1 MIQARITT
9 LGWNKKYNEVNKKF
23 ETEAHLQAYLRKIN
37 ESSFSK
43 LIGVQTAKPVEREDD
58 LTTTNSN

>member
-1 MIQARITT
+1 MIQVRITT
-9 LGWNKKYNEVNKKF
+9 LGWNKKYNEVSKKF

-37 ESSFSK
+37 ECPFSK
-43 LIGVQTAKPVEREDD
+43 LIGVQTAKPVGREDD